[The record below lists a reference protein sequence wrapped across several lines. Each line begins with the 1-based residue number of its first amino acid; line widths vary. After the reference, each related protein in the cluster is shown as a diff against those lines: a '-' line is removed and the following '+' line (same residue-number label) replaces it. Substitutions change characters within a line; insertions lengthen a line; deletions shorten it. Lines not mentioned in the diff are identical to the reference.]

1 MKKKLIA
8 LLSLSAI
15 LLTLF
20 AACSSGDNTSD
31 SSVTTPSGETTT
43 VAEETGPDLFADVPT
58 GKYDGYNFRILNNES
73 NFALTQMDAIEQ
85 NGEPINDAVYDRN
98 RLIEERLDVKITENM
113 VGYSEV
119 TSTIKNAIAAGE
131 DSYDI
136 FFNESYFVAPLAL
149 ENYLVNVY
157 ELDKLNFDKPWWA
170 GDMIDSLSIGDK
182 LYILAGDIHLMLP
195 EATWVMAFNKRIL
208 NDLSLEN
215 PYELVKNG
223 SWTLDKL
230 SELIHSSFAD
240 INGDGTMTADADLF
254 GAALYINPTNLMI
267 SAGTNFVTKDG
278 NNLPVFAGMTERDFS
293 VYSKI
298 VEKIYSTGE
307 IAIDGKTSNMGDPW
321 TSVFSRGNS
330 LILVEPIGSLKRLR
344 NMEDEF
350 GIVPFT
356 KYDEQQS
363 DYISLT
369 AHYSAVMGIPVTN
382 SNHERT
388 AVILEQMAAV
398 SYRDIRPV
406 YFDVILTGKYSRDN
420 ESEDMLDIVFDTR
433 IFDLMSVYRW
443 GNLID
448 TLNGQA
454 GTFTTDITSAVEKV
468 APAVQTA
475 IEKTIEFYSGS

>member
-1 MKKKLIA
+1 MKKKFIA
-8 LLSLSAI
+8 LLSLSA
-15 LLTLF
+15 LFLTMF
-20 AACSSGDNTSD
+20 AACGSGDTTSD

-43 VAEETGPDLFADVPT
+43 ITEETEPDLFSDVPT
-58 GKYDGYNFRILNNES
+58 GMYDGYNFRILNNES
-73 NFALTQMDAIEQ
+73 NFALTQMDATEQ

-98 RLIEERLDVKITENM
+98 RLIEERLGIKITENM

-119 TSTIKNAIAAGE
+119 TSTITNAIAAGE

-136 FFNESYFVAPLAL
+136 FFNESYFVAPMAI

-157 ELDKLNFDKPWWA
+157 ELDELNFDKPWWA
-170 GDMIDSLSIGDK
+170 GDMIESLSIGDK

-208 NDLSLEN
+208 NDFSLEN
-215 PYELVKNG
+215 PYELVKG
-223 SWTLDKL
+223 GAWTIDKL
-230 SELIHSSFAD
+230 SELIHASFAD
-240 INGDGTMTADADLF
+240 VNGDGQMTADADLF
-254 GAALYINPTNLMI
+254 GAALYINPTNFMI
-267 SAGTNFVTKDG
+267 SGGTNFVTKDS
-278 NNLPVFAGMTERDFS
+278 NNLPVFAGMTERDYS
-293 VYSKI
+293 VYTKV
-298 VEKIYSTGE
+298 VEKIYATGE
-307 IAIDGKTSNMGDPW
+307 IAIDGKTKNMGDPW

-344 NMEDEF
+344 DMEDEF

-356 KYDEQQS
+356 KYDEHQS

-388 AVILEQMAAV
+388 SVILEQMASV
-398 SYRDIRPV
+398 SYKDVRPV
-406 YFDVILTGKYSRDN
+406 YFDIVLTGKYSRDN
-420 ESEDMLDIVFDTR
+420 ESEEMLDIVFDTR

-448 TLNGQA
+448 TLNTQA
-454 GTFTTDITSAVEKV
+454 GSLTTDIMSAVEKV
-468 APAVQTA
+468 TPAVQTA
-475 IEKTIEFYSGS
+475 IEKTIEFYSAS

>member
-1 MKKKLIA
+1 MKTKIIA
-8 LLSLSAI
+8 LLSLFAL
-15 LLTLF
+15 LLTAF
-20 AACSSGDNTSD
+20 IACGDN
-31 SSVTTPSGETTT
+31 SGKQSPEKTANTAATQPAET
-43 VAEETGPDLFADVPT
+43 EPDIYSDVPT
-58 GKYDGYNFRILNNES
+58 DKYDGYSFRILNNES
-73 NFALTQMDAIEQ
+73 NFALTQMDAVEQ
-85 NGEPINDAVYDRN
+85 DGEPINDAIYDRN
-98 RLIEERLDVKITENM
+98 RVIEERLDIKITENM

-131 DSYDI
+131 DAYDI

-149 ENYLVNVY
+149 DNYLVNVY
-157 ELDKLNFDKPWWA
+157 EMSALNFDKPWWA
-170 GDMIDSLSIGDK
+170 GDMIESLSIGEK

-223 SWTLDKL
+223 GWTIDKL

-240 INGDGTMTADADLF
+240 LNGDGAMTGDADLF
-254 GAALYINPTNLMI
+254 GAALYINPTNFMI
-267 SAGTNFVTKDG
+267 SAGTNFVTKDS
-278 NNLPVFAGMTERDFS
+278 NNLPVFAGMNERD
-293 VYSKI
+293 YSAFAKV

-307 IAIDGKTSNMGDPW
+307 VALDGRTKNMGDPW
-321 TSVFSRGNS
+321 TSVFSQGNS

-344 NMEDEF
+344 DMEDEF

-356 KYDEQQS
+356 KYDEKQENH
-363 DYISLT
+363 ISLT

-388 AVILEQMAAV
+388 GVILEQMSSM
-398 SYRDIRPV
+398 SYKDIRPV
-406 YFDVILTGKYSRDN
+406 YFDVVLTGKYSRDN
-420 ESEDMLDIVFDTR
+420 ESEEMLDIVFDTR

-454 GTFTTDITSAVEKV
+454 GTFTTDIVSAVEKV
-468 APAVQTA
+468 AVAVQTA
-475 IEKTIEFYSGS
+475 IDKTIDFYTEN